1 MPSELKGEALLDY
14 YREAVRAC
22 YDDEI
27 ADASFLVYHYGWYQI
42 GLGKRRSDGS
52 IWRHDGLH
60 PTIKRAAE
68 VREMANELYRRAE
81 EANGD

>member
-14 YREAVRAC
+14 YREALAAC
-22 YDDEI
+22 YGDDV
-27 ADASFLVYHYGWYQI
+27 AAKSDLRHDRGWYYVGRLSRI
-42 GLGKRRSDGS
+42 FNSAR
-52 IWRHDGLH
+52 
-60 PTIKRAAE
+60 RAAE